1 MESHIGK
8 IFLFNVETQRNKTK
22 LNFNLIANSFKI
34 QICFPLPYKI
44 ATMHCS
50 WITST
55 DNSNPITC

>member
-1 MESHIGK
+1 MWKPKQTRPNS
-8 IFLFNVETQRNKTK
+8 
-22 LNFNLIANSFKI
+22 NFNLIANSFKI